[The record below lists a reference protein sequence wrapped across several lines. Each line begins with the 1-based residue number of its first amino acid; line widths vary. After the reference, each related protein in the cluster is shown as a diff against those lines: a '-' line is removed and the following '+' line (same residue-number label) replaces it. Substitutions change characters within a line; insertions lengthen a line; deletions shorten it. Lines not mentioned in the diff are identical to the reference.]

1 MCFNKAGRG
10 PGVPVGPGRSLGSLW
25 SGIPS
30 KPKQTKIK
38 YCFLNILENNF
49 LLFCR
54 TNNPIIVKGWLNFGA
69 LVGYP
74 LCAIVW
80 LHFLI
85 QILIRKPVLFW
96 WHFFQKLR
104 ISCLCT
110 PSFILCSSF
119 FLLWPSCFLNF
130 PHISCSFTLVPSFFS
145 FKSKNSAFF
154 GKL

>member
-1 MCFNKAGRG
+1 ME
-10 PGVPVGPGRSLGSLW
+10 
-25 SGIPS
+25 
-30 KPKQTKIK
+30 
-38 YCFLNILENNF
+38 NIF

-85 QILIRKPVLFW
+85 QFLIRKPILFW
-96 WHFFQKLR
+96 WHFFQKLK

-119 FLLWPSCFLNF
+119 FLLWPSCFLKF
-130 PHISCSFTLVPSFFS
+130 PHISSSFLLIPSCFS
-145 FKSKNSAFF
+145 LKSQNSAFF
-154 GKL
+154 GKLQQIFFGNFEFYNSGGVGPNFECQNGSKQIE